1 MVRMN
6 REDIV
11 QVGASIV
18 FSNHKKKHFFTKV
31 FTELQLDVCLFP
43 FALSVVFCMYILHN
57 LFMAQLSLCI
67 SSLLTH
73 RFFPAHLL
81 SLIIAKG
88 VRKERRFKGDHYTRY
103 GQDLTAFGHSF
114 ADPSQ
119 PAASYGAPTAQPAGA
134 PQPTASA
141 DALAGM
147 TGVDEL
153 SDSTEVVEMED
164 VNPSHFQVEKHSWDG
179 LRKIIHSSRKN
190 TGMVVNK
197 APHDFQFIQKD
208 EASPHSHRIYY
219 LGKH

>member
-1 MVRMN
+1 MHKVKRLKTDDKT
-6 REDIV
+6 EDG
-11 QVGASIV
+11 QESI
-18 FSNHKKKHFFTKV
+18 
-31 FTELQLDVCLFP
+31 
-43 FALSVVFCMYILHN
+43 
-57 LFMAQLSLCI
+57 
-67 SSLLTH
+67 
-73 RFFPAHLL
+73 R
-81 SLIIAKG
+81 
-88 VRKERRFKGDHYTRY
+88 
-103 GQDLTAFGHSF
+103 
-114 ADPSQ
+114 
-119 PAASYGAPTAQPAGA
+119 
-134 PQPTASA
+134 

-219 LGKH
+219 LGMPYASRENALLYSDIPKKVRKDALLVLSWKPMLDHFQVS

>member
-1 MVRMN
+1 MHKVKRLKTDDKT
-6 REDIV
+6 EDG
-11 QVGASIV
+11 QESI
-18 FSNHKKKHFFTKV
+18 
-31 FTELQLDVCLFP
+31 
-43 FALSVVFCMYILHN
+43 
-57 LFMAQLSLCI
+57 
-67 SSLLTH
+67 
-73 RFFPAHLL
+73 R
-81 SLIIAKG
+81 
-88 VRKERRFKGDHYTRY
+88 
-103 GQDLTAFGHSF
+103 
-114 ADPSQ
+114 
-119 PAASYGAPTAQPAGA
+119 
-134 PQPTASA
+134 

>member
-1 MVRMN
+1 
-6 REDIV
+6 
-11 QVGASIV
+11 
-18 FSNHKKKHFFTKV
+18 
-31 FTELQLDVCLFP
+31 
-43 FALSVVFCMYILHN
+43 
-57 LFMAQLSLCI
+57 
-67 SSLLTH
+67 
-73 RFFPAHLL
+73 
-81 SLIIAKG
+81 
-88 VRKERRFKGDHYTRY
+88 Y

-141 DALAGM
+141 FGRGQNHNVLKTPHLIYDPSWTTTLKPTGGDRLPRSLGRKCGQVWIKVAKQLMHKVKRLKTDDKTEDGQESIRDALAGM